1 MKKYLLIFASIFT
14 MYYSNAQ
21 EVAKNKKTET
31 IVIQTSAI
39 CEHCKERIE
48 GGLNYTKGIVFSEL
62 NDKTKK
68 VTVKYKTE
76 VITPQQ
82 IKEKIAEIGYDADEI
97 KASKVGF
104 DKLPTCCKVK
114 K

>member
-1 MKKYLLIFASIFT
+1 MKKYLLILASIFT

-21 EVAKNKKTET
+21 EGAKNKKTET

-39 CEHCKERIE
+39 CDDCKERIE
-48 GGLNYTKGIVFSEL
+48 GGLNYTKGVVFAEL

-76 VITPQQ
+76 VIKPQQ
-82 IKEKIAEIGYDADEI
+82 IKEKIAEIGYDADEV
-97 KASKVGF
+97 KASKAGF
-104 DKLPTCCKVK
+104 DKLPACCQSK

>member
-1 MKKYLLIFASIFT
+1 M
-14 MYYSNAQ
+14 
-21 EVAKNKKTET
+21 
-31 IVIQTSAI
+31 
-39 CEHCKERIE
+39 
-48 GGLNYTKGIVFSEL
+48 

-82 IKEKIAEIGYDADEI
+82 IKEKISEIGYDADEV
-97 KASKVGF
+97 KASKAGF
-104 DKLPTCCKVK
+104 DKLPTCCQSK